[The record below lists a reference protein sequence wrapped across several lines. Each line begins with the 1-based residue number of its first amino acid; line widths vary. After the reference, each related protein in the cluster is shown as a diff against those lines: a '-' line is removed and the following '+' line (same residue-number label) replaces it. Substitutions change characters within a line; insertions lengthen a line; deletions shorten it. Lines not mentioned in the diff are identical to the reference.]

1 MRYAAIERWQAEF
14 PVSRLCGVL
23 QVSASG
29 YYAWVKRSP
38 TPRQQANRQLEQ
50 TIRQVWQRYRGIYG
64 APRIHA
70 ELQAAGLRVGHN
82 RVARLM
88 RVAGLR
94 GKTARRR
101 QPRTTQVDATQP
113 VAPNTLARQF
123 TVARPNTVWLAD
135 ITYIE
140 TQEGFLYLAAIL
152 DLASRQIVGMAMADH
167 LRTELVEAALDMA
180 LQQRRPPPGLLHH
193 SDRGS
198 QYTSQSYRQRLLE
211 RGVTLSMSRV
221 GACRDNAPMESFW
234 ATLKR
239 ECADV
244 PFPTRDLARSDLF
257 AYIMGFYNQHRRH
270 SALGYLSPVMFE
282 QHLERNLDTLP
293 I

>member
-1 MRYAAIERWQAEF
+1 MRYAAIDRWQAEF
-14 PVSRLCGVL
+14 PVTRLCRVL
-23 QVSASG
+23 QVSESG
-29 YYAWVKRSP
+29 YYAWGKRSP
-38 TPRQQANRQLEQ
+38 APRQQANQQLEQ
-50 TIRQVWQRYRGIYG
+50 TIRQVWQRYRGRYG

-70 ELQAAGLRVGHN
+70 ELQSTGLRVGHN

-123 TVARPNTVWLAD
+123 TVTRPNTVWLAD

-140 TQEGFLYLAAIL
+140 THEGFLYLAALL
-152 DLASRQIVGMAMADH
+152 DLASRQIVGIAMADH
-167 LRTELVEAALDMA
+167 LRAELVEAALDMA

-198 QYTSQSYRQRLLE
+198 QYTSQSYRQRLHE
-211 RGVTLSMSRV
+211 CGVTLSMSRV
-221 GACRDNAPMESFW
+221 GECRDNAPMESFW

-244 PFPTRDLARSDLF
+244 PFATRAIARSDLF
-257 AYIMGFYNQHRRH
+257 AYIMGFYNQQRRH
-270 SALGYLSPVMFE
+270 SALGYLSPLMFE
-282 QHLERNLDTLP
+282 QQLKRNLDTLP
-293 I
+293 N